1 MSWQFGCSPSIILN
15 WLKFAQE
22 KHENF
27 YWFLTNMNANITLKV
42 SFSQWIYLLTHS
54 FSIPLKNTIVY
65 ALSPESVVM
74 LIYNKDDKLA
84 YFYRDEWVR

>member
-42 SFSQWIYLLTHS
+42 RFSQWIYLLTHS

-65 ALSPESVVM
+65 VLSPESVVI

>member
-42 SFSQWIYLLTHS
+42 RFSQWIYLLTHS
-54 FSIPLKNTIVY
+54 FSIKKQDNLHT
-65 ALSPESVVM
+65 LSRECGDVNLQQGWQASILLQGWM
-74 LIYNKDDKLA
+74 SSIN
-84 YFYRDEWVR
+84 